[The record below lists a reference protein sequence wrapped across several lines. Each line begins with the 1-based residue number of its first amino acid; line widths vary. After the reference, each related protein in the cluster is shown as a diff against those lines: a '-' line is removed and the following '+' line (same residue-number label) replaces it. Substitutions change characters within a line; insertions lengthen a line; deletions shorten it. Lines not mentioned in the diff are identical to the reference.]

1 MRFLWIL
8 LGLLGLAA
16 VALGAY
22 GSHAA
27 VFADAAAQAVFETGV
42 RYHFAHLPGLGLAAL
57 IGGLTPALARRAGI
71 AGALFL
77 GGMLLFSGSLYLK
90 SLGLADI
97 TSPLA
102 PAGGFLLMAG
112 WLALAWAG
120 LGLQRAGR

>member
-1 MRFLWIL
+1 MRLLWIL

-27 VFADAAAQAVFETGV
+27 AFAEPRLQEIFETGL

-57 IGGLTPALARRAGI
+57 IGSLVPAAARRAGI
-71 AGALFL
+71 AGGLFL
-77 GGMLLFSGSLYLK
+77 AGILLFSGSLYLMA
-90 SLGLADI
+90 LGLADF
-97 TSPLA
+97 TNPLA
-102 PAGGFLLMAG
+102 PTGGVLLMAG

-120 LGLQRAGR
+120 LGTLRRP

>member
-1 MRFLWIL
+1 MRILWIL

-27 VFADAAAQAVFETGV
+27 ALAEPAAQAVFETAV
-42 RYHFAHLPGLGLAAL
+42 RYHFAHLPGLGIAAL
-57 IGGLTPALARRAGI
+57 LGTLAPAAGRRAAV
-71 AGALFL
+71 AGALL
-77 GGMLLFSGSLYLK
+77 LAGMLLFCGSLYLK
-90 SLGLADI
+90 ALGLAEI
-97 TSPLA
+97 TDPLA

-120 LGLQRAGR
+120 LGLVRPSR